1 MALETW
7 NYDPVHS
14 DIGFSVRHLMI
25 SKVRGHFKKWS
36 GTLAVDESNLPASK
50 VSVEIDAAS
59 LDTNEE
65 QRDNH
70 LRSADFLDVAN
81 YPAIQFESTGVQKT
95 GDSELK
101 VTGNLTIRGVTKPV
115 VLDVEYLGRTKD
127 PWGGE
132 RAGFT
137 AQTAIDRKDYGL
149 TWNMALEAG
158 GIMVGDKVE
167 INLEIE
173 AVKAQ
178 GSGAGQ

>member
-1 MALETW
+1 L
-7 NYDPVHS
+7 VHC

-36 GTLAVDESNLPASK
+36 GSLAVDEANPQSSK

-59 LDTNEE
+59 LDTKEE

-81 YPAIQFESTGVQKT
+81 YPLITFESTGVRKT
-95 GDSELK
+95 GDAEYT

-115 VLDVEYLGRTKD
+115 ALGVEYAGRTKD

-137 AQTAIDRKDYGL
+137 AKTAIDRKDYGL

-158 GIMVGDKVE
+158 GFVVGDKVE

-173 AVKAQ
+173 VVKVQ
-178 GSGAGQ
+178 

>member
-1 MALETW
+1 METW
-7 NYDPVHS
+7 NFDLVHC

-36 GTLAVDESNLPASK
+36 GSLEIDEANPGASK

-59 LDTNEE
+59 IDTKEE
-65 QRDNH
+65 QRNNH

-81 YPAIQFESTGVQKT
+81 HPSIRFESTGVEKISAT
-95 GDSELK
+95 DYKLS
-101 VTGNLTIRGVTKPV
+101 GNLTIHGVAKPV

-137 AQTAIDRKDYGL
+137 AKTAIDRKDYGL

-158 GIMVGDKVE
+158 GLLVGDKVE
-167 INLEIE
+167 INIEVE
-173 AVKAQ
+173 AVRAQ
-178 GSGAGQ
+178 QTVAAG